1 MIRGESNHLLFQDEI
16 SIRSYQSLVNTWF
29 PKGKQRI
36 IPIYGNNKSV
46 KIIGLLNDETGTVH
60 LQEEECYMGQ
70 YLFEDSSSNNVLK
83 QYPTGKMVT
92 TLDHARI
99 HHAKPIQPFL
109 ENHKSR

>member
-29 PKGKQRI
+29 PRGKQRI

-46 KIIGLLNDETGTVH
+46 KIIGLLNDETGHVH
-60 LQEEECYMGQ
+60 VQEEECYTADIF
-70 YLFEDSSSNNVLK
+70 LEFLNNVLK